1 MIDFTNKL
9 KKKELPKRINPVEIY
24 ESLDRRSEAGP
35 LRPSQK
41 TILEQWFNSRRNER
55 DNIIKLHTG
64 EGKTLIGLLI
74 LQSKINET
82 NSPCLY
88 VCPNIYLAKQAVKD
102 AEKFGIP
109 YCIIDH
115 SKMIPDDFLSGR
127 KILIT
132 HVQKLFNGK
141 TAFGLGSKS

>member
-102 AEKFGIP
+102 AEKFG
-109 YCIIDH
+109 
-115 SKMIPDDFLSGR
+115 
-127 KILIT
+127 
-132 HVQKLFNGK
+132 
-141 TAFGLGSKS
+141 